1 MAALLYAN
9 KPYAQTTDTLRLPTA
24 AADTLAPPPKT
35 SAGFFNRFFKK
46 DYPNP
51 RKAALIGLVFPGGG
65 QIYNKRWWK
74 LPLVYGGIGVALG
87 FEISNIKEYRA
98 ARDNYLWEVDGIAT
112 TNPEGKFTGRD
123 ATTLRQYRDTFRRY
137 VEMSSIALAVTYMLS
152 VSEAY
157 VDAHLK
163 NFNINEDLGFRIKPS
178 FQAAPNGPAVG
189 LGLAWAF

>member
-1 MAALLYAN
+1 M
-9 KPYAQTTDTLRLPTA
+9 
-24 AADTLAPPPKT
+24 
-35 SAGFFNRFFKK
+35 
-46 DYPNP
+46 
-51 RKAALIGLVFPGGG
+51 
-65 QIYNKRWWK
+65 
-74 LPLVYGGIGVALG
+74 VYGGIGVALG

-112 TNPEGKFTGRD
+112 TNPEGKFAGRD

-137 VEMSSIALAVTYMLS
+137 VEISSIALALTYLLS

-163 NFNINEDLGFRIKPS
+163 SFSVSEDLSFRVKPA
-178 FQAAPNGPAVG
+178 FQTTSNGPAIG